1 MAIVE
6 AIATAYLEEGELD
19 NETFGVEFT
28 GIPSTYENLRL
39 IVQPRSPNETDAGHL
54 YLYFG
59 TGGGAVDTAG
69 NYDCHYTGV
78 SGSTK
83 ISGSQLSTG
92 GIRFYDMVVGRN
104 VAAEL
109 FGAAEIL
116 IADYANTNKNTT
128 VSCWYGSRTIVA
140 SGKVVYQLSGVWD
153 NTAAV
158 DRIKLIPNTD
168 GYARGTSYTL
178 YGEKSS

>member
-19 NETFGVEFT
+19 NETFGIEFT

-39 IVQPRSPNETDAGHL
+39 IVSPRSPNETDAGHL
-54 YLYFG
+54 HIQFG
-59 TGGGAVDTAG
+59 TGGGAVDTGA
-69 NYDCHYTGV
+69 NYDSHYQGV
-78 SGSTK
+78 SGTTILGGSLLNSGK
-83 ISGSQLSTG
+83 IIL
-92 GIRFYDMVVGRN
+92 YDVVNGRN
-104 VAAEL
+104 VMAER
-109 FGAAEIL
+109 FGAVEIL
-116 IADYANTNKNTT
+116 ISDYANTNKNTT
-128 VSCWYGSRTIVA
+128 TMGWCGLRTESA
-140 SGKVVYQLSGVWD
+140 SKRNMQYAGVWD

-158 DRIKLIPNTD
+158 DRIKIIPNTD